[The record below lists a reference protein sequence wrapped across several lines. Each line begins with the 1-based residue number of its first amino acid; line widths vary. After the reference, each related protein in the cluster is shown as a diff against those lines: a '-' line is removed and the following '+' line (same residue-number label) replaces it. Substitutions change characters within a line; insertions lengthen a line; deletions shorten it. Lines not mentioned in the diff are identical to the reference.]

1 MMLSTFTVTNTQDS
15 GTGSLR
21 DAIAQANSHSGADK
35 INFASQVAGTIALS
49 SGPLTITD
57 DVKINGPDAG
67 QLAISGGGVSRVFV
81 IDGGSFGGAG
91 KVTIKN
97 LTITQGL
104 ATEDATF
111 PASGGGI
118 LDLEADLTLK
128 DDVLTANQAP
138 LGGAGA
144 MIYRGSLT
152 ASGSTWSN
160 NLIIGGVFS
169 GTVGSDTLFNEG
181 SGVDVFASSASF
193 SGCTFT
199 INSTTQGTFAV
210 GGGISAEEGPSLN
223 VSDSSFNGNQADAA
237 LESRRA

>member
-1 MMLSTFTVTNTQDS
+1 M
-15 GTGSLR
+15 
-21 DAIAQANSHSGADK
+21 
-35 INFASQVAGTIALS
+35 
-49 SGPLTITD
+49 
-57 DVKINGPDAG
+57 
-67 QLAISGGGVSRVFV
+67 

-91 KVTIKN
+91 KVTIKD

-160 NLIIGGVFS
+160 NLIIGGVSS

-181 SGVDVFASSASF
+181 SGVDLFVSGGQVFLAARSP
-193 SGCTFT
+193 
-199 INSTTQGTFAV
+199 STQRRGSV
-210 GGGISAEEGPSLN
+210 HGRRRHLSGGGSQPHRLGQHVQRQPGNFWAGNRLLGVNTTVDDLHLSTEIRQASAVVRS
-223 VSDSSFNGNQADAA
+223 
-237 LESRRA
+237 